1 MLRDERSAPEP
12 VEPAVMMG
20 DMAAPESPTP
30 VPTTMLGARAPTIQ
44 VEHIE
49 LPDVPDADT

>member
-1 MLRDERSAPEP
+1 
-12 VEPAVMMG
+12 
-20 DMAAPESPTP
+20 
-30 VPTTMLGARAPTIQ
+30 MLGARAPTIQ